1 MKAQLEFNYPEDIA
15 ALQMAL
21 NGDKAF
27 FALKD
32 VARCIRAYNKYDG
45 NVETLI
51 ADITEIIYECLNTY
65 GDEIC

>member
-32 VARCIRAYNKYDG
+32 IARCIRAYKKHDG

-51 ADITEIIYECLNTY
+51 ADLTEITHECLNTY

>member
-1 MKAQLEFNYPEDIA
+1 MKAQLEFSYPEDVV

-21 NGDKAF
+21 HGDKAF

-32 VARCIRAYNKYDG
+32 IARCVRAYKKHDG
-45 NVETLI
+45 NTEAFI
-51 ADITEIIYECLNTY
+51 ADVSEIVTECLNTY

>member
-1 MKAQLEFNYPEDIA
+1 MKAQLEFNYPEDVA

-32 VARCIRAYNKYDG
+32 IARCIRFHNKHDG

-51 ADITEIIYECLNTY
+51 ADLTEITHECLSTY